1 VSLLEPPPRTDPD
14 ALARIRGWAHELWN
28 LPDEAT
34 VIVSEL
40 RCAEPGCPPIE
51 TVVLVSR
58 KAGDT
63 FQIKLAKPAAA
74 VTATDLQGASA
85 DEHRH

>member
-40 RCAEPGCPPIE
+40 RCAEPGCQARRRRDRHRPARSI
-51 TVVLVSR
+51 SR
-58 KAGDT
+58 
-63 FQIKLAKPAAA
+63 
-74 VTATDLQGASA
+74 
-85 DEHRH
+85 